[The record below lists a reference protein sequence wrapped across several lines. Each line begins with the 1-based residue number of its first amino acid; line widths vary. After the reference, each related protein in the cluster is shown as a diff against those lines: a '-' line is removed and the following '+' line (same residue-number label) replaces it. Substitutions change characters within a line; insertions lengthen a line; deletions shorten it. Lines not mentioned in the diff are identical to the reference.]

1 MADTWIG
8 LSRQDQAE
16 ALKVAA
22 ARTGRPAHLLE
33 KDIWVVW
40 VLSAIYGSDLAKTL
54 TFKGGTSLS
63 KAFGIIDRFSEDV
76 DLTYDIREL
85 VPDLLRDGN
94 PIPNS
99 ASQEKKITSAVRS
112 RLPVWIDEAVK
123 PVIQAALD
131 SAGLTA
137 SLTIAGKDNEK
148 LMIDYPALKT
158 GTGYAAAS
166 IQLEFGGRATGEPRV
181 IHSISCDAAAAID
194 GVDFPT
200 ARPVTMAAE
209 RTFWEKATAMH
220 VFCLQGRLRGERY
233 SRHWYDLVAIAKS
246 AHFNPAVNDRA
257 LANLVAGYKSM
268 FFAEKDSQGTKIDY
282 VAAVNGG
289 MQLVPTG
296 ESRTA
301 LERDYAAMLDD
312 GLLALHQPSFEQ
324 ILEACLEIEARVNNA
339 AQDA

>member
-1 MADTWIG
+1 MI
-8 LSRQDQAE
+8 
-16 ALKVAA
+16 V
-22 ARTGRPAHLLE
+22 
-33 KDIWVVW
+33 
-40 VLSAIYGSDLAKTL
+40 
-54 TFKGGTSLS
+54 
-63 KAFGIIDRFSEDV
+63 
-76 DLTYDIREL
+76 
-85 VPDLLRDGN
+85 
-94 PIPNS
+94 
-99 ASQEKKITSAVRS
+99 
-112 RLPVWIDEAVK
+112 
-123 PVIQAALD
+123 
-131 SAGLTA
+131 
-137 SLTIAGKDNEK
+137 AGKDNEK
-148 LMIDYPALKT
+148 LMVDYPALKS

-181 IHSISCDAAAAID
+181 VHSIACDAAVAID

-246 AHFNPAVNDRA
+246 AHFSPAINDRD
-257 LANLVAGYKSM
+257 LANLVAEHKSM

-301 LERDYAAMLDD
+301 LERDYAAMLED
-312 GLLALHQPSFEQ
+312 GLLALHQPDFEQ
-324 ILEACLEIEARVNNA
+324 IMETCREIEGRVNVTVGGS
-339 AQDA
+339 

>member
-16 ALKVAA
+16 ALEVAA

-94 PIPNS
+94 PIPGS

-112 RLPVWIDEAVK
+112 RLPIWIDEAVK

-137 SLTIAGKDNEK
+137 SLTIAGKDSEK
-148 LMIDYPALKT
+148 LMVDYPALKT

-166 IQLEFGGRATGEPRV
+166 IQLEFGGRATGEPSLVR
-181 IHSISCDAAAAID
+181 SISCDAAVVIE

-200 ARPVTMAAE
+200 ANPATMAAE
-209 RTFWEKATAMH
+209 RTFWEKATAVH
-220 VFCLQGRLRGERY
+220 VFASRGACEENGTRAIGMTWQQSQRQPISAQQLTTEIWPGWWLSTNQCSLLRRMRRATRSTTLQQSMGECGWCPMEIQEPHWSVITRRCSMTACLRCI
-233 SRHWYDLVAIAKS
+233 S
-246 AHFNPAVNDRA
+246 RA
-257 LANLVAGYKSM
+257 L
-268 FFAEKDSQGTKIDY
+268 ET
-282 VAAVNGG
+282 
-289 MQLVPTG
+289 
-296 ESRTA
+296 
-301 LERDYAAMLDD
+301 
-312 GLLALHQPSFEQ
+312 
-324 ILEACLEIEARVNNA
+324 
-339 AQDA
+339 